1 MSMLKRLN
9 LRFVAIMLIYGGVVF
24 LVYRDEVLGSF
35 LAPLAEWT
43 ASIICTLMH
52 QIGIDALRDGAV
64 LTHSGGFA
72 YEIAYTCTGI
82 LPAVTFIAC
91 VFAYPG
97 TLGNK
102 WVGVAIGVPALLAV
116 NYLRLINLFYI
127 GVSFP
132 SAFGLA
138 HEVLWEGLLA
148 ISFIALWL
156 GWIDWSNNRQR
167 AKTERD
173 AARMM
178 GSEQL

>member
-1 MSMLKRLN
+1 MSVLKRLN
-9 LRFVAIMLIYGGVVF
+9 LRFAVLMMIYGGVVF

-35 LAPLAEWT
+35 LAPLAEST
-43 ASIICTLMH
+43 AFITCELMH
-52 QIGIDALRDGAV
+52 HLGIDALRDGAV

-72 YEIAYTCTGI
+72 YEIAYTCTGV
-82 LPAVTFIAC
+82 LPAVTFMAC

-97 TLGNK
+97 TLRNK
-102 WVGVAIGVPALLAV
+102 WIGVAIGVPALLAV

-132 SAFGLA
+132 GAFGLA
-138 HEVLWEGLLA
+138 HAVLWEGLLA
-148 ISFIALWL
+148 ISFIGLWM
-156 GWIDWSNNRQR
+156 GWIGWSNNRQS

-173 AARMM
+173 TDRMI

>member
-1 MSMLKRLN
+1 MLS
-9 LRFVAIMLIYGGVVF
+9 YGVVVF

-35 LAPLAEWT
+35 LAPFAEWT

-52 QIGIDALRDGAV
+52 QIGMDALRDGAI
-64 LTHSGGFA
+64 LIHPDGFA
-72 YEIAYTCTGI
+72 YEIAYTCTGV

-97 TLGNK
+97 TLLNK
-102 WVGVAIGVPALLAV
+102 WVGVTFGVPALLAV

-132 SAFGLA
+132 QAFGLA

-156 GWIDWSNNRQR
+156 GWIDWSNNRQK
-167 AKTERD
+167 AP
-173 AARMM
+173 
-178 GSEQL
+178 